1 MRGLG
6 VSTALQR
13 AGVCCLA
20 LLLTGCVTLEPRPA
34 GISRSIFYS
43 VTPVYPRSFDIVAAG
58 PRRREAAEL
67 RDAWQAKAAMVA
79 NGRRFKASPLVVRDT
94 EYIPSGYGAALP
106 IQRRT
111 VTGTMTLVE

>member
-1 MRGLG
+1 MQC
-6 VSTALQR
+6 VSAAKAFCTA
-13 AGVCCLA
+13 AVFGLA
-20 LLLTGCVTLEPRPA
+20 LLLPGCVTLEPRPA
-34 GISRSIFYS
+34 GVSRSIFYS

-111 VTGTMTLVE
+111 VTGTMTIVK